1 LTKQGIYVKFIQTK
15 YKGVIIRNQIML
27 VFLAIN
33 ERIRNMRGDSKMRLF
48 LFTTLVLLVFL
59 ATFAMAADKVVL
71 IGATVPLGAADEL
84 LSTHLKA
91 LGFTVEAHAQD
102 EVQPVSLTG
111 AAGVFI
117 SESVGSALI
126 AAFYNKVAIPVI
138 NTEAYIL
145 DDWKVTPD
153 TAFDV
158 TAGTLVTILDTTNA
172 IAGGLKGDV
181 KISTT
186 DAAIG
191 SCQNFKVDFK
201 AVAKATAIGWTFL
214 ATFEKGIKDMDGIAL
229 PARRAYIGLQ
239 NALVPT
245 LTKEGWTLM
254 ENTVLWA
261 LGRLGTTAVE
271 PTKKLSL
278 TWGSIKN

>member
-1 LTKQGIYVKFIQTK
+1 
-15 YKGVIIRNQIML
+15 
-27 VFLAIN
+27 
-33 ERIRNMRGDSKMRLF
+33 MRLF
-48 LFTTLVLLVFL
+48 LLTTLVLLVFL
-59 ATFAMAADKVVL
+59 ATFAMAADKIVL
-71 IGATVPLGAADEL
+71 IGSTVPLGASDEL
-84 LSTHLKA
+84 IKTHLTT
-91 LGFTVEAHAQD
+91 LGFTVEAHSQD
-102 EVQPVSLTG
+102 EAQPVALTG

-126 AAFYNKVAIPVI
+126 TSLYNKVAIPII

-158 TAGTLVTILDTTNA
+158 TAGTLVTILDPTNP

-181 KISTT
+181 KISSA

-201 AVAKATAIGWTFL
+201 AVAKATASGFPCL
-214 ATFEKGIKDMDGIAL
+214 ATFEKGIKDMDGNPT
-229 PARRAYIGLQ
+229 PARRVFSFGQAVLI
-239 NALVPT
+239 PT
-245 LTKEGWTLM
+245 LTKEGWTLI

>member
-1 LTKQGIYVKFIQTK
+1 
-15 YKGVIIRNQIML
+15 
-27 VFLAIN
+27 
-33 ERIRNMRGDSKMRLF
+33 MRLF
-48 LFTTLVLLVFL
+48 LLTTLVLLVFL
-59 ATFAMAADKVVL
+59 ATFAMAADKIVL
-71 IGATVPLGAADEL
+71 IGTTVPLNAADEL
-84 LSTHLKA
+84 IKANLTA

-102 EVQPVSLTG
+102 EAQPVALTG

-126 AAFYNKVAIPVI
+126 AAFYNKVAIPIV

-145 DDWKVTPD
+145 DDWKVTKE

-158 TAGTLVTILDTTNA
+158 TAGSFVTILDPTNA

-181 KISTT
+181 KISTA

-191 SCQNFKVDFK
+191 SCASFAVDFK
-201 AVAKATAIGWTFL
+201 AVAKATASGFTFL
-214 ATFEKGIKDMDGIAL
+214 ATFEKGVKDMDGIAL
-229 PARRAYIGLQ
+229 PARRAYIGYQ
-239 NALVPT
+239 NVLVPT
-245 LTKEGWTLM
+245 LTKDGWTLLG
-254 ENTVLWA
+254 NTVLWA